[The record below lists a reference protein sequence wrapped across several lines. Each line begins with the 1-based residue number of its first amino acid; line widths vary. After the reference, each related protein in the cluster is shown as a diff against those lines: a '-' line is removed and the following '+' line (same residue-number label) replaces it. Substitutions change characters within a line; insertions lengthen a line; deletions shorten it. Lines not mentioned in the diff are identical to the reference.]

1 MPTTSQCHNV
11 HNLKVG
17 ACCSTTG
24 PKSHDDF
31 SLLIFGDYSS
41 QDVEDDPL
49 AFPHFLT
56 LVVKP
61 TPLVLDLFDSD
72 LALAVKSVPFARTQ
86 RQGSH
91 NFASPFLLAL
101 VMGNWA
107 SILAKTVNTNDF

>member
-1 MPTTSQCHNV
+1 M
-11 HNLKVG
+11 
-17 ACCSTTG
+17 
-24 PKSHDDF
+24 
-31 SLLIFGDYSS
+31 
-41 QDVEDDPL
+41 EDDPL

>member
-1 MPTTSQCHNV
+1 MSTTSQCHNV

-41 QDVEDDPL
+41 QDMEDDPL
-49 AFPHFLT
+49 VFPHFLT

-61 TPLVLDLFDSD
+61 TPLMLDLLNSD
-72 LALAVKSVPFARTQ
+72 LALAVKSVPFARIQ

-107 SILAKTVNTNDF
+107 SILAKTVSTNDF